1 MGERRTQRK
10 RSSPKQSNCSLESHP
25 LGLVASVSRDGF
37 GRKFKNVSARV
48 DRIFIL
54 PSSTSD
60 VHLHEVMRV
69 AKSISTRQS
78 DFSEMDNAGISKEH
92 WKIMFISGMGFFT
105 DAYDLFII
113 GVVMAVL
120 KPMWRVGK
128 FEEGLVESTALLA
141 AAMGALLFGRIAD
154 MLGRKRIYGVEV
166 LVLAAGAIACAF
178 SPNIWWLIGFRFVLG
193 IGIGGDYPVSATIMS
208 EYAGKANRGML
219 VSLVFAMQAA
229 GLIVGPL
236 LAAALLSTHI
246 SHDIIWRILV
256 SAGAL
261 PALAVYGARRHLR
274 ETPRFLK
281 AAAQEEDESGKLR
294 KSDHFD
300 KKTHSVS
307 FWDGFHRLSDSKM
320 ILYRLLGA
328 SGAWFLL
335 DFAYY
340 GNTVSSPLVLSALG
354 NDHTILEKTLTQLGI
369 FAVFAAPGYAVA
381 ALTMDKL
388 GRKTIQCLGFGMMA
402 LSFGLIAF
410 IPNVEKL
417 TYTFLTIYGFSY
429 FFSEFGPN
437 ATTFVYP
444 SEIFPVK
451 VRTTGHGI
459 AAATGKIGG
468 FLGVFTFPFFMHWH
482 GLLAAESAAAMV
494 SVAGLIVTIF
504 LLPETKGKSLEE
516 LSEEPATPMEKAA

>member
-1 MGERRTQRK
+1 MATAIDTRK
-10 RSSPKQSNCSLESHP
+10 
-25 LGLVASVSRDGF
+25 D
-37 GRKFKNVSARV
+37 
-48 DRIFIL
+48 
-54 PSSTSD
+54 
-60 VHLHEVMRV
+60 
-69 AKSISTRQS
+69 

-113 GVVMAVL
+113 GVCMALL
-120 KPMWRVGK
+120 KPIWHVGK
-128 FEEGLVESTALLA
+128 VEEGLVESTALLA
-141 AAMGALLFGRIAD
+141 SAIGTLLFGRIAD

-178 SPNIWWLIGFRFVLG
+178 SPNIWWLIGFRFILG

-208 EYAGKANRGML
+208 EYAGKAHRGML

-256 SAGAL
+256 AFGAF
-261 PALAVYGARRHLR
+261 PAIAVYWSRRHLK

-281 AAAQEEDESGKLR
+281 AAGHEEDESGKL
-294 KSDHFD
+294 KPAGHYD

-307 FWDGFHRLSDSKM
+307 FWDGFHRLIDNKM
-320 ILYRLLGA
+320 ILSRLIGA
-328 SGAWFLL
+328 SAAWFLM

-340 GNTVSSPLVLSALG
+340 GNTVSSPLVLSAVNG
-354 NDHTILEKTLTQLGI
+354 DHTILQKTLTQLGI

-388 GRKTIQCLGFGMMA
+388 GRKAIQILGFGMMA
-402 LSFGLIAF
+402 ITFGLLAA
-410 IPNVEKL
+410 IPNIEKL
-417 TYTFLTIYGFSY
+417 VYPFLIIYGLSY
-429 FFSEFGPN
+429 FFTEFGPN

-451 VRTTGHGI
+451 
-459 AAATGKIGG
+459 
-468 FLGVFTFPFFMHWH
+468 
-482 GLLAAESAAAMV
+482 
-494 SVAGLIVTIF
+494 
-504 LLPETKGKSLEE
+504 
-516 LSEEPATPMEKAA
+516 SEPPATASPQPWASLVASSASLPSPSSCTGTACRLPKAQQQSSAFSASSPPSSCSPKPKEKASKNCRRNHQHPSRRPPRKNKNNITEGTQLVTASH